1 MEPGVKN
8 AWKVMVWKIKR
19 KFAIFVKR
27 DALSVMISTTN
38 VINVHLGMD
47 SNKIRRTVSHVN
59 LDVPSANQIIR
70 NALNAKT
77 LQMCLTLWVNVVSVF
92 PIVYNV
98 KTIWQNVNSVCMDT
112 GSKMAIVKNAMTN
125 VLIVLRV
132 FKFAHSV

>member
-1 MEPGVKN
+1 
-8 AWKVMVWKIKR
+8 MVSKIKR

-77 LQMCLTLWVNVVSVF
+77 LQMCLTLWVNVASVF

-98 KTIWQNVNSVCMDT
+98 KTI
-112 GSKMAIVKNAMTN
+112 
-125 VLIVLRV
+125 
-132 FKFAHSV
+132 